1 MRERRSGE
9 SFSRLRVRAG
19 RGAAGAAL
27 VVAPGVGFAG
37 VLAAAAAFD
46 FAAVF
51 GAALAGALAV
61 AAVFGFAGALAA
73 VAVFDL
79 AAAFADALA
88 VAAVRG
94 FAGASAADGV
104 FGFAAVALAFGAAFA
119 FGAAL
124 VSVVFGVRAMA
135 PSSRPCRAAPTA
147 LPGWR
152 SRRRRAPLPEPS
164 TKARG
169 AQRIPS
175 AARPA
180 RAGAAQGHGPRAP

>member
-19 RGAAGAAL
+19 RGAAGVAL

-79 AAAFADALA
+79 
-88 VAAVRG
+88 AAVRG